1 MSNVDAKTSNK
12 TGRKLFAGLI
22 ILVGL
27 GLAAWLILAPAD
39 EKLNGERDTPPPPV
53 LVETVRSETMPME
66 LQSLGTVRANE
77 QATLSS
83 VVTEQVTEVHY
94 EDGQTVKK
102 GDLLMQ
108 LDDAEQQALLIE
120 AESLLAER
128 ERQVERVKQVEGT
141 GALSKSL
148 IDEELSKLTRARAGV
163 DLIKAAINDR
173 RVTAPFDGIVGL
185 RDVSVGELITPGK
198 TLAII
203 SDLDPIKVD
212 FTAPEQYIGH
222 LAPGQTVEAFSVAW
236 PERTFEGEIVSL
248 SPIVNPVTRAAQIRA
263 IINNDDLAL
272 RPGMLL
278 EIKINLGQ
286 AEALTVKESALIP
299 LGEKQF
305 AFQVV
310 DGIAERKE
318 VSIGRRFPGKV
329 EITSGLSEG
338 DVVITE
344 GFRAIPGMPV
354 NVTQPEDVYTV
365 GQEGS

>member
-1 MSNVDAKTSNK
+1 MKNV
-12 TGRKLFAGLI
+12 KLVYIPLLLSIAC
-22 ILVGL
+22 VL
-27 GLAAWLILAPAD
+27 GVYIGSYFDVASPFNETANFKHKQ
-39 EKLNGERDTPPPPV
+39 KLNT
-53 LVETVRSETMPME
+53 L
-66 LQSLGTVRANE
+66 LQ
-77 QATLSS
+77 
-83 VVTEQVTEVHY
+83 
-94 EDGQTVKK
+94 
-102 GDLLMQ
+102 
-108 LDDAEQQALLIE
+108 
-120 AESLLAER
+120 
-128 ERQVERVKQVEGT
+128 
-141 GALSKSL
+141 L
-148 IDEELSKLTRARAGV
+148 IDKKYV
-163 DLIKAAINDR
+163 DDVNTDSIVDVAIGN
-173 RVTAPFDGIVGL
+173 
-185 RDVSVGELITPGK
+185 
-198 TLAII
+198 II

-212 FTAPEQYIGH
+212 FTAPEQYIGR

-263 IINNDDLAL
+263 IIKTDDLAL

-310 DGIAERKE
+310 DGIAKRKE